1 MNHNQETPPSSEELP
16 MSESV
21 AATHRLLE
29 LVAAMDKQALQD
41 SQIPPV
47 NFDPPPGVKKSL
59 EQKQAEYE
67 RAWETQD
74 AKSTPQTGEQI
85 RVKVIK
91 QGHNLPLTAE
101 EVERNDIQELQ
112 EKRAEATSRAEPKP
126 AKKHHKP
133 RTRYVSPRDTGPP
146 DHIARQMR
154 GEQ

>member
-1 MNHNQETPPSSEELP
+1 MNHNQEPSPPSDELP

-41 SQIPPV
+41 SQIPPA
-47 NFDPPPGVKKSL
+47 NFDPPPEVKKSL
-59 EQKQAEYE
+59 EEKQAEYE
-67 RAWETQD
+67 RAWEAQD

-91 QGHNLPLTAE
+91 QGHSLPLAAE
-101 EVERNDIQELQ
+101 EVEEAALQELQ
-112 EKRAEATSRAEPKP
+112 EKRAEAGLRAERNS

-146 DHIARQMR
+146 AHIARQMR

>member
-1 MNHNQETPPSSEELP
+1 

-29 LVAAMDKQALQD
+29 LVAAMDKQALQE
-41 SQIPPV
+41 SQEPQA
-47 NFDPPPGVKKSL
+47 NFDPLPEVKKAL
-59 EQKQAEYE
+59 QQKQTEYE
-67 RAWETQD
+67 TAWETED

-91 QGHNLPLTAE
+91 QGHELPLTAE
-101 EVERNDIQELQ
+101 EVEQKELQELQ
-112 EKRAEATSRAEPKP
+112 EKRAEASLRAGPKP

-146 DHIARQMR
+146 IHIARQMR